1 MIVFENEKTARNQ
14 AMLHKVPRKYH
25 HYVYI
30 YSKNFRFDDKT
41 FPGGPYFVICQFVE
55 PHRKKVRAFYDE
67 INLSL
72 LL

>member
-1 MIVFENEKTARNQ
+1 MKRKKSNHAAQSTKKIPSLC
-14 AMLHKVPRKYH
+14 LHILQKLSFY
-25 HYVYI
+25 
-30 YSKNFRFDDKT
+30 DKT